1 MKKKFIFQLL
11 LSFALCSSIAASSFP
26 KDESLKPSVSI
37 GGTYAAPLDRV
48 LKKQDQFLQ
57 GYIKDINLMGFYPI
71 QNSRWQ
77 AIVRGTLDVNNH
89 VFEKTHDQL
98 GTFKIRNKD
107 IYTLATGLGYTFQ
120 NNVTPYAMVGIKQRL
135 STVSKEVE
143 FVEKE
148 EKLRRPGVHGNIYHI
163 KTDQITTEKRTFS
176 TQSKQIHPFLEAG
189 LNYRPHPHFSVG
201 AGLQYTFFKE
211 NKNTKFLRKTNH
223 NTTFLIALSYHF
235 F

>member
-1 MKKKFIFQLL
+1 MASP
-11 LSFALCSSIAASSFP
+11 LS

-37 GGTYAAPLDRV
+37 GGTYAAHLDRV

-77 AIVRGTLDVNNH
+77 ALVRGTLDVNNH
-89 VFEKTHDQL
+89 AFEKTHDQL

-107 IYTLATGLGYTFQ
+107 IYTLAAGLGYTFQ
-120 NNVTPYAMVGIKQRL
+120 NNLTPYAMVGIKQRQ

-143 FVEKE
+143 VVEHE
-148 EKLRRPGVHGNIYHI
+148 QRLLNRGPYGPIYQI
-163 KTDQITTEKRTFS
+163 KTDQITTEKRTVS
-176 TQSKQIHPFLEAG
+176 THSKKIHPFLEMG
-189 LNYRPHPHFSVG
+189 INYRPHPNFSVG

-211 NKNTKFLRKTNH
+211 NKNTKFLGKTNH
-223 NTTFLIALSYHF
+223 NTTFLIELSYHF

>member
-1 MKKKFIFQLL
+1 MKKKFIYPLL
-11 LSFALCSSIAASSFP
+11 LSIAVSVSGNATSLSQS
-26 KDESLKPSVSI
+26 ELKPSVSI

-57 GYIKDINLMGFYPI
+57 GYLKDINLMGFYPI
-71 QNSRWQ
+71 RNSRWQ
-77 AIVRGTLDVNNH
+77 AIARGTLDVNTH
-89 VFEKTHDQL
+89 AFEKTHNQL

-107 IYTLATGLGYTFQ
+107 IYTLAAGFGYTFQ
-120 NNVTPYAMVGIKQRL
+120 DNLTPYAMVGIKQRQ

-143 FVEKE
+143 FVEHE
-148 EKLRRPGVHGNIYHI
+148 QIIRNRGFNGNIFHI

-189 LNYRPHPHFSVG
+189 LNYRPHQHFSVG
-201 AGLQYTFFKE
+201 AGVQYTFFKE
-211 NKNTKFLRKTNH
+211 NKNTRFLRKTNH
-223 NTTFLIALSYHF
+223 NATFLIALSYHF